1 MNSYLRKIKL
11 LNRKKTDPNKFF
23 FTGDERDQISK
34 VQLYQYTPDK
44 AKELQDLSLSEFDHR
59 SLQEPISWLNIFGLS
74 NTNDIVSFCQ
84 QHKIDNLV
92 IQDILD
98 VNQRPKFQAYE
109 HYNFLTIKSTVPS
122 EKLLEVE
129 QISFVFNSNYLIS
142 FQEKKA
148 DHFDHIR
155 YRIKENKGIIRKEA
169 TDFLLYTLLEAILDN
184 YFKTLERI
192 NNEVDQL
199 NIKNL
204 KTNPSPSALED
215 IEEQKVVVR
224 FIKNAILPI
233 KEFTMITERGH
244 QSFIQARNKKF
255 YYELKDLSQTLLDHC
270 DTLQASLESSTNLLF
285 SIQSHKMNQVMKTLT
300 VVSTI
305 FIPLTFIAGI
315 YGMNF
320 ENMPELGW
328 QYGYYGVWGIIFIIF
343 IGMLIFF
350 KRKNWF

>member
-1 MNSYLRKIKL
+1 
-11 LNRKKTDPNKFF
+11 
-23 FTGDERDQISK
+23 
-34 VQLYQYTPDK
+34 
-44 AKELQDLSLSEFDHR
+44 
-59 SLQEPISWLNIFGLS
+59 
-74 NTNDIVSFCQ
+74 
-84 QHKIDNLV
+84 
-92 IQDILD
+92 
-98 VNQRPKFQAYE
+98 
-109 HYNFLTIKSTVPS
+109 
-122 EKLLEVE
+122 
-129 QISFVFNSNYLIS
+129 
-142 FQEKKA
+142 
-148 DHFDHIR
+148 
-155 YRIKENKGIIRKEA
+155 
-169 TDFLLYTLLEAILDN
+169 
-184 YFKTLERI
+184 
-192 NNEVDQL
+192 
-199 NIKNL
+199 
-204 KTNPSPSALED
+204 
-215 IEEQKVVVR
+215 VVR

-233 KEFTMITERGH
+233 KEFTLITERQH
-244 QSFIQARNKKF
+244 QSFLQEHNKKF

>member
-1 MNSYLRKIKL
+1 MNYLRKIKL
-11 LNRKKTDPNKFF
+11 LNRKKTDPNKFI
-23 FTGDERDQISK
+23 FTGDEKDITSK
-34 VQLYQYTPDK
+34 VQLYQYSPEALD
-44 AKELQDLSLSEFDHR
+44 ELNNLALSNFDHQ
-59 SLQEPISWLNIFGLS
+59 LLKKPISWLNIFGLS
-74 NTNDIVSFCQ
+74 NTTDIVSFCQ
-84 QHKIDNLV
+84 RQKIDNLV

-98 VNQRPKFQAYE
+98 VNQRPKFQAYDN
-109 HYNFLTIKSTVPS
+109 YNFLTIKSTVPS
-122 EKLLEVE
+122 DKLLEVE
-129 QISFVFNSNYLIS
+129 QISFVFNRDYLIS

-155 YRIKENKGIIRKEA
+155 FRIKENKGIIRHEA

-184 YFKTLERI
+184 YFKTLDRI
-192 NNEVDQL
+192 NSEIDKL
-199 NIKNL
+199 NINNL
-204 KTNPSPSALED
+204 KTNPAPSALED

-233 KEFTMITERGH
+233 KEFMVMAERNNH
-244 QSFIQARNKKF
+244 SFIEDRNRKF
-255 YYELKDLSQTLLDHC
+255 YYELKDLCQTLIDHC

-300 VVSTI
+300 VVSTT

-320 ENMPELGW
+320 EYMPELEW
-328 QYGYYGVWGIIFIIF
+328 KYGYYGVWGVIMIIFIA
-343 IGMLIFF
+343 MLFYF